1 MNPTQVNLLFQA
13 SQTPELTDAQRQKLT
28 LLNPWTQS
36 GPVAMVMQRRVAE
49 IDPVQA
55 KQWIQD
61 AGATLS
67 LTTAAASLGITEM
80 TMAASEEL
88 SRMAPKTDEELRQEG
103 IEDVMSRGN
112 PFGEPA
118 RIEEGR
124 MIPKGKGN
132 LTDQH
137 RLKMLDPA
145 LAEKMERLSN
155 PQPAHNFTDREVM
168 ILRSKGFAVPGEG

>member
-1 MNPTQVNLLFQA
+1 MNPQQVELLFQP
-13 SQTPELTDAQRQKLT
+13 SHTPELTDVQRQKLT
-28 LLNPWTQS
+28 LQNPWTQS

-80 TMAASEEL
+80 TLATSEEL

-103 IEDVMSRGN
+103 IADVMSRDN
-112 PFGEPA
+112 PYWTMEFV
-118 RIEEGR
+118 RKSR
-124 MIPKGKGN
+124 TK
-132 LTDQH
+132 
-137 RLKMLDPA
+137 A
-145 LAEKMERLSN
+145 LSSSGAKN
-155 PQPAHNFTDREVM
+155 IT
-168 ILRSKGFAVPGEG
+168 K